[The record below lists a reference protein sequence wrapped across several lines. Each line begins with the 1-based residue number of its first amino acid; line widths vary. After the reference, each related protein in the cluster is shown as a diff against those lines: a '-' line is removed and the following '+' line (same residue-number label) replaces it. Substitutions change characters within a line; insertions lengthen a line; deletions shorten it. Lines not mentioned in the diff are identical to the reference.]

1 MPRLILMILAAMVV
15 SLLPTHA
22 QTSGSVLRGKLQGLI
37 SSTNSPATALGADQ
51 IAAGLKEALA
61 KGTEQAVRKLGAT
74 NGYLGD
80 ALVKI
85 PMPAELK
92 QVDATLRKLKQ
103 DHLADEFI
111 TTMNRAAEQ
120 AVPLAA
126 PVFAEAVKQM
136 TIADA
141 QAILNGPKDAA
152 TQYFSRVTRETLL
165 KKFQPLVKQTTDQV
179 GLTAAYKQ
187 MTDRAKF
194 LSPFTKTKVM
204 DLDGYVTD
212 KALDGLFVMIAQEE
226 AKIRENPAART
237 TDLLK
242 KVFGSSK

>member
-1 MPRLILMILAAMVV
+1 MPRMILAGILAVMVNLTTV
-15 SLLPTHA
+15 HA
-22 QTSGSVLRGKLQGLI
+22 QTTGNALKGKLQSLI
-37 SSTNSPATALGADQ
+37 TTTNKPAAVLGADQ
-51 IAAGLKEALA
+51 VAAGLKEALA
-61 KGTEQAVRKLGAT
+61 KGTEKAVRQLGAT

-165 KKFQPLVKQTTDQV
+165 EKFKPLVKQSTDQV

-187 MTDRAKF
+187 MTDRAKY

-212 KALDGLFVMIAQEE
+212 KALDGLFVMLAQEE
-226 AKIRENPAART
+226 AKIRQDPAART